1 MAKILITGAA
11 GYIGSKLIPKLL
23 EEGHEVTCVDNLMY
37 ARTSLIIPSIHPKC
51 KIIVGDARDKVWK

>member
-23 EEGHEVTCVDNLMY
+23 EEGHEELV
-37 ARTSLIIPSIHPKC
+37 LIIYCMQGQAP
-51 KIIVGDARDKVWK
+51 